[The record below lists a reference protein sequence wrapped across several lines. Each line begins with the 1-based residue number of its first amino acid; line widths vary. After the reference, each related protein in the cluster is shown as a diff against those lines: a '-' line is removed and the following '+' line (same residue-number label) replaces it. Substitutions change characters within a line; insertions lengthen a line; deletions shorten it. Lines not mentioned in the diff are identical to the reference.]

1 MIGRYYTSPE
11 ETFEA
16 VRCRRPVIRSP
27 AFSSYWWLWIY
38 LGLLVAG
45 FAAFWLLTI
54 VLREADELRLEQ
66 RQQQRR
72 DLIEQIHGEC
82 QRAAPRNAERQRAC
96 VERAQELLQ

>member
-11 ETFEA
+11 GTSEA

-54 VLREADELRLEQ
+54 VLREADELRLEE
-66 RQQQRR
+66 RH
-72 DLIEQIHGEC
+72 DLIEQIHDAC

-96 VERAQELLQ
+96 AERAQELLQ